1 MTLYNVICI
10 YLFYYLLFLFIKYLF
25 KAQLAIIKNEIFL
38 TTNLSRNEHNRLV
51 ESAAQIINAL
61 NTDYGSSYPIFSS
74 FYNNLSNNTV
84 DFENGTLFS
93 ASTTQQS
100 NNTPVSERLA
110 QWVQETLSGILK
122 LS

>member
-1 MTLYNVICI
+1 MTS
-10 YLFYYLLFLFIKYLF
+10 
-25 KAQLAIIKNEIFL
+25 
-38 TTNLSRNEHNRLV
+38 NLSRNEHTKLV

-74 FYNNLSNNTV
+74 FYTNLSNNTV

-93 ASTTQQS
+93 AQTTQQS

-110 QWVQETLSGILK
+110 HWVQETLSGYYKDFSIV
-122 LS
+122 